1 MASPP
6 REAQRTTGSDAG
18 EEGQKTPPAKQQ
30 SSSLDSDSG
39 DELQRAL
46 AAAACARK
54 RGLSNKIATLKESK
68 DTLNKERL
76 QVHRELRLSL
86 IHI

>member
-1 MASPP
+1 MASPT
-6 REAQRTTGSDAG
+6 REAQRATGSDAG

-39 DELQRAL
+39 DEFQRAL

-68 DTLNKERL
+68 DTLK
-76 QVHRELRLSL
+76 QQGLRCTET
-86 IHI
+86 